1 MRRFTLTVAIASLA
15 CSGRQAPLPTATTWP
30 EADALFQHDPRW
42 IGADG
47 AYSID
52 LGGDR
57 TLWLF
62 GDTNLA
68 RELAAPHDAPTF
80 IRNSVAIQT
89 GRDPSRALIEFAW
102 QEGADGTPRSFL
114 AEDGAAWFW
123 PEHGA
128 RIDDKLVVFWERV
141 QTPSGQTSGFVGDG
155 WRAVVIDDPDDAPIA
170 WTPRDATKPSNDFG
184 VTLGGAVAIV
194 DQEVYVYGTRG
205 DAHDVL
211 LARFARASVHDG
223 DLSDPEWWSG
233 DAGWVRGAG
242 ANPVVIAGTNAPE
255 FSVHHDSIVNQW
267 VMVMSEG
274 YGATTLALRVAD
286 DPEGP
291 WTDPRSFL
299 RPPESFDD
307 DAFVYAGK
315 AHPELTGADLVV
327 TYVPSSFVDRPA
339 LADTLYHPH
348 FVRLTWP

>member
-1 MRRFTLTVAIASLA
+1 MRRSLSIAWLLCLG
-15 CSGRQAPLPTATTWP
+15 CSGRAAPLPTATTWP
-30 EADALFQHDPRW
+30 EADALFRSDPRW
-42 IGADG
+42 MGADG

-68 RELAAPHDAPTF
+68 RELADPHHSTAF

-89 GRDPSRALIEFAW
+89 GRDPSHALIEFAW
-102 QEGADGTPRSFL
+102 QQDTDGAPHSFL
-114 AEDGAAWFW
+114 AEDGGDWFW
-123 PEHGA
+123 PEHGV
-128 RIDDKLVVFWERV
+128 RLDDKLLIFWQRV
-141 QTPSGQTSGFVGDG
+141 QTPTGDPTGFAGAG
-155 WRAVVIDDPDDAPIA
+155 WRAIVVDDPDDSPLV
-170 WTPRDATKPSNDFG
+170 WSMHDATSPANDLG
-184 VTLGGAVAIV
+184 ITLGGAVAIV
-194 DQEVYVYGTRG
+194 GTNVYVYGSRG
-205 DAHDVL
+205 VTHDVL
-211 LARFARASVHDG
+211 LARFDRHAAHDG

-233 DAGWVRGAG
+233 DAGWVRGAN

-255 FSVHHDSIVNQW
+255 FSVHHDPIVNQW

-286 DPEGP
+286 NPEGP

-307 DAFVYAGK
+307 DAFGYAGK

-327 TYVPSSFVDRPA
+327 TYVPSRFVDRPDA
-339 LADTLYHPH
+339 ADTLYHPH